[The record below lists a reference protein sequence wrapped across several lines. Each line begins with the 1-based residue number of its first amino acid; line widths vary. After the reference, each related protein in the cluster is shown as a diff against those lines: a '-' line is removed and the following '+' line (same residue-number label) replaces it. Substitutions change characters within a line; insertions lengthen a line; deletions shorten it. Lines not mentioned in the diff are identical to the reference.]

1 MSDKVTLKRLLDN
14 ARRSLSGADEA
25 LERFVEDHRVGEV
38 LDSTRAA
45 EYCGLAKGTLY
56 NLASRREG
64 PVQHKHGRKTVY
76 YPVDLDVYLFS
87 RVQPILS
94 DAA

>member
-1 MSDKVTLKRLLDN
+1 MNDKIALKRLLDDVR
-14 ARRSLSGADEA
+14 ASVPGSAEA
-25 LERFVEDHRVGEV
+25 LERFVQDHRVGEV
-38 LDSTRAA
+38 LDTSRAA

-56 NLASRREG
+56 NLASRRDG

-87 RVQPILS
+87 RVQLALA

>member
-1 MSDKVTLKRLLDN
+1 MNERVTLKRLLDDVR
-14 ARRSLSGADEA
+14 ASTSGSTEA
-25 LERFVEDHRVGEV
+25 LERFVQDHRVGEV
-38 LDSTRAA
+38 LDTSRAA

-87 RVQPILS
+87 RVQPVIA